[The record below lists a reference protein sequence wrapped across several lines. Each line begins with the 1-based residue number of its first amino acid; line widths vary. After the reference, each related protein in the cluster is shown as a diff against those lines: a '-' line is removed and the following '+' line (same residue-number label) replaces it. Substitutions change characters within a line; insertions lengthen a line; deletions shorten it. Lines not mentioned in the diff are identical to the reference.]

1 MTVRN
6 QLSAFLNT
14 PSLFLDDKISAYKPF
29 HTSKKATAQP
39 PDSENYVFGKRMEEF
54 LEFYFEQS
62 NQYRVLAKS
71 LQINKEKITIGE
83 LDFIIEDNTQQKLI
97 HIELV
102 SKFYLYDPAIHE
114 ELNRWIGPNKKDSLI
129 QKLDKLQKKQ
139 LPLLFNP
146 CTKVELQKFEIEPKT
161 VEQQLCFKAQLY
173 IPYQFETKLI
183 KPIVNIDCIAGFWIR
198 PEQLHRPEFQ
208 DAKFNI
214 PIKNDWYCRPNKEA
228 EWEELSSLS
237 TKLDKLHKMKKSPL
251 VWVNKSG
258 SIFEK
263 CFIVWW

>member
-97 HIELV
+97 
-102 SKFYLYDPAIHE
+102 SKRHVFKGSRRLLRPLQA
-114 ELNRWIGPNKKDSLI
+114 SLDGSRV
-129 QKLDKLQKKQ
+129 KLSK
-139 LPLLFNP
+139 
-146 CTKVELQKFEIEPKT
+146 
-161 VEQQLCFKAQLY
+161 
-173 IPYQFETKLI
+173 
-183 KPIVNIDCIAGFWIR
+183 
-198 PEQLHRPEFQ
+198 
-208 DAKFNI
+208 
-214 PIKNDWYCRPNKEA
+214 
-228 EWEELSSLS
+228 
-237 TKLDKLHKMKKSPL
+237 
-251 VWVNKSG
+251 
-258 SIFEK
+258 
-263 CFIVWW
+263 

>member
-161 VEQQLCFKAQLY
+161 VEQKLCFKAQLY

-228 EWEELSSLS
+228 EWEELSSIS

>member
-228 EWEELSSLS
+228 EWEELSSIS

>member
-198 PEQLHRPEFQ
+198 PEQLHRSEFQ

-228 EWEELSSLS
+228 EWEELSSIS

>member
-146 CTKVELQKFEIEPKT
+146 YTKVELQKFGIEPKT